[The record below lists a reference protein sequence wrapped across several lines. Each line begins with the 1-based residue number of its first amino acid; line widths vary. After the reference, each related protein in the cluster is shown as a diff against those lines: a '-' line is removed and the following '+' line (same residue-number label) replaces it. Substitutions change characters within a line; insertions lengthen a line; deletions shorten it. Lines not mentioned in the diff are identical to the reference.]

1 MHYKYLF
8 WAMNALLCQYVP
20 SGAMAQA
27 ATANQADSV
36 LLVAGDVAQCN
47 VRGAQLTAD
56 LIDRTTGTVL
66 APGDLAYQNGSLKD
80 FTQCYEPA
88 WGKFKERTWPAPG
101 NHEYNTRDAAGYFEY
116 FGGRAGEPGK
126 GYYSITIGK
135 WHVVA
140 LNSNIDTG
148 PDSEQVQWLRKV
160 LASHPATCT
169 LAFWHHPRFSSGL
182 HGNHRSMAAPWE
194 TLYQHGASI
203 VIAGH
208 DHHYERFT
216 PLNGKGEPDDTRGI
230 RSFVVGTGG
239 ARLYNF
245 GMRNSNSAAWNG
257 TTWGVLKLTLRTD
270 SYDWEFL
277 PVENGVFHDAGTSQ
291 CVNKE

>member
-1 MHYKYLF
+1 MS
-8 WAMNALLCQYVP
+8 ALLCQYAP
-20 SGAMAQA
+20 SGSAAQ
-27 ATANQADSV
+27 TTTDPV

-47 VRGAQLTAD
+47 VRGSQLTAD
-56 LIDRTTGTVL
+56 LINRTAGTVL
-66 APGDLAYQNGSLKD
+66 APGDLAYQNGSIKD
-80 FTQCYEPA
+80 FTQCYEPS

-101 NHEYNTRDAAGYFEY
+101 NHEYNTRGAAGYFEY
-116 FGGRAGEPGK
+116 FGSRAGEPGK

-140 LNSNIDTG
+140 LNSNIDTA
-148 PDSEQVQWLRKV
+148 PDSEQVQWLRKD
-160 LASHPATCT
+160 LAAHPATCT

-182 HGNHRSMAAPWE
+182 HGNHRSMTALWE

-208 DHHYERFT
+208 DHHYERFI
-216 PLNGKGEPDDTRGI
+216 PLNGKGEPDDARGI

-257 TTWGVLKLTLRTD
+257 TTWGVLKLTLHAD

-277 PVENGVFHDAGTSQ
+277 PVEDGVFHDAGTGQ